1 MNRKYKIVIFGAT
14 GFTGELCAKFM
25 SEKYS
30 DVPIAIAGRS
40 LEKLEKIK
48 NKHGLPFPIIVAD
61 AFDVS
66 ALEKMCKDT
75 EVVLSTAGPYHK
87 YGSDLLGA
95 CVKNGCHYV
104 DITGESFWIKDMIEK
119 HHKEASNKGVRIINA
134 CGFDSAPSDLG
145 VFYAVNQV
153 AGSVKSVQ
161 CFQAWKGEA
170 SGGTMETMF
179 SSMDAK
185 LAKGGLGK
193 FSLNPKNSISENQKK
208 KTSDKITVQKIPH
221 LGGWTGPFVM
231 ALPNTRVVRRSA
243 ALSKFTGK
251 YYGDDF
257 VYSEG
262 AYYSKKGAARKVTF
276 MTLALGLI
284 IVSPL
289 RKLLRGLF
297 RKPGEGPSQEA
308 MDSGFFKSRFL
319 IETQDGFRA
328 FSMSSSGDPGYKM
341 TSRMACESALCL
353 AVENPASLPGGEGF
367 GGLLTPSVGLG
378 NVLINRLKNI
388 GVSFKEISL
397 NN

>member
-1 MNRKYKIVIFGAT
+1 MSKKYKIVIFGAT

-25 SEKYS
+25 SERYS
-30 DVPIAIAGRS
+30 EIPMAIAGRS
-40 LEKLEKIK
+40 QEKLEKIK
-48 NKHGLPFPIIVAD
+48 AKHNLSFPIIVAD
-61 AFDVS
+61 AFDVD
-66 ALEKMCKDT
+66 ALDKMCKDA

-119 HHKEASNKGVRIINA
+119 HHTEAGEKGLRIINA

-145 VFYAVNQV
+145 VFYAINQV
-153 AGSVKSVQ
+153 VGNVKSVQ

-185 LAKGGLGK
+185 LARGGLGK

-208 KTSDKITVQKIPH
+208 NTSDKIKVQKIPH
-221 LGGWTGPFVM
+221 LGGWTGPFIM

-243 ALSKFTGK
+243 ALSKTVGK

-262 AYYSKKGAARKVTF
+262 AYYSKKGAAKKVTF
-276 MTLALGLI
+276 MTIALGLI

-289 RKLLRGLF
+289 RKLLRGFF

-319 IETQDGFRA
+319 VETQDGFSA

-353 AVENPASLPGGEGF
+353 AVENPDELPGGAGF
-367 GGLLTPSVGLG
+367 GGLLTPSIGLG
-378 NVLINRLKNI
+378 SVLIKRLKNI
-388 GVSFKEISL
+388 GVDFKEIPL
-397 NN
+397 NS

>member
-1 MNRKYKIVIFGAT
+1 MSKKYKIVIFGAT

-25 SEKYS
+25 SERYS
-30 DVPIAIAGRS
+30 EIPMAIAGRS
-40 LEKLEKIK
+40 QEKLEKIK
-48 NKHGLPFPIIVAD
+48 AKHNLSFPIIVAD
-61 AFDVS
+61 AFDVD
-66 ALEKMCKDT
+66 ALDKMCKDT

-87 YGSDLLGA
+87 YGSNLLGA

-119 HHKEASNKGVRIINA
+119 HHTEAGEKGLRIINA

-145 VFYAVNQV
+145 VFYAINQV
-153 AGSVKSVQ
+153 VGNVKSVQ

-185 LAKGGLGK
+185 LARGGLGK

-208 KTSDKITVQKIPH
+208 NTSDKIKVQKIPH

-243 ALSKFTGK
+243 ALSKTVGK

-262 AYYSKKGAARKVTF
+262 AYYSKRGAARKVTF
-276 MTLALGLI
+276 MTIALGLI

-289 RKLLRGLF
+289 RKLLRGFF

-319 IETQDGFRA
+319 VETQEGFRA

-353 AVENPASLPGGEGF
+353 AVENPDELPGGAGF
-367 GGLLTPSVGLG
+367 GGLLTPSIGLG
-378 NVLINRLKNI
+378 NVLIKRLKNI
-388 GVSFKEISL
+388 GVAFKEIPL
-397 NN
+397 NS

>member
-30 DVPIAIAGRS
+30 DIPIAIAGRN

-61 AFDVS
+61 AFDVN

-119 HHKEASNKGVRIINA
+119 HHKEASDKGVRIINA

-319 IETQDGFRA
+319 IETKDGFRA

>member
-30 DVPIAIAGRS
+30 DIPIAIAGRS

-61 AFDVS
+61 AFDVN

-208 KTSDKITVQKIPH
+208 KTSDKIKVQKIPH

-243 ALSKFTGK
+243 ALSRFTGK

-289 RKLLRGLF
+289 RKLLRGFF

>member
-30 DVPIAIAGRS
+30 DIPIAIAGRN

-61 AFDVS
+61 AFDVN

-95 CVKNGCHYV
+95 CVKNGCHYI

-119 HHKEASNKGVRIINA
+119 HHREASNKGIRIINA

-208 KTSDKITVQKIPH
+208 KTSDKIKVQKIPH

-262 AYYSKKGAARKVTF
+262 AYYSKKSAARKVTF

-289 RKLLRGLF
+289 RKLLRGFF

>member
-30 DVPIAIAGRS
+30 DIPIAIAGRS

-61 AFDVS
+61 AFDVN

-243 ALSKFTGK
+243 ALSRFTGK

-289 RKLLRGLF
+289 RKLLRGFF

-319 IETQDGFRA
+319 IETKDGFRA

>member
-1 MNRKYKIVIFGAT
+1 MSKKYKIVIFGAT

-25 SEKYS
+25 SERYS
-30 DVPIAIAGRS
+30 EIPMAIAGRS
-40 LEKLEKIK
+40 QEKLEKIK
-48 NKHGLPFPIIVAD
+48 AKHNLSFPIIVAD
-61 AFDVS
+61 AFDVD
-66 ALEKMCKDT
+66 ALDRMCKDA

-119 HHKEASNKGVRIINA
+119 HHTEAGEKGLRIINA

-145 VFYAVNQV
+145 VFYAINQV
-153 AGSVKSVQ
+153 VGNVKSVQ

-208 KTSDKITVQKIPH
+208 NTSDKIKVQKIPH

-243 ALSKFTGK
+243 ALSKTVGK

-262 AYYSKKGAARKVTF
+262 AYYSKKGAAKKVTF
-276 MTLALGLI
+276 MTIALGLI

-289 RKLLRGLF
+289 RKLLRGFF

-319 IETQDGFRA
+319 VETQDGFSA

-353 AVENPASLPGGEGF
+353 AVENPDELPGGAGF
-367 GGLLTPSVGLG
+367 GGLLTPSIGLG
-378 NVLINRLKNI
+378 NVLIKRLKNI
-388 GVSFKEISL
+388 GVAFKEIPL
-397 NN
+397 NS

>member
-30 DVPIAIAGRS
+30 DIPIAIAGRS

-61 AFDVS
+61 AFDVN

-87 YGSDLLGA
+87 YGSDLLGV

-353 AVENPASLPGGEGF
+353 AIENPASLPGGEGF

>member
-30 DVPIAIAGRS
+30 DIPIAIAGRS

-61 AFDVS
+61 AFDVN

-289 RKLLRGLF
+289 RKLLRGFF

-319 IETQDGFRA
+319 IETKDGFRA

>member
-30 DVPIAIAGRS
+30 DIPIAIAGRS

-61 AFDVS
+61 AFDVN

-75 EVVLSTAGPYHK
+75 EVILSTAGPYHK

-119 HHKEASNKGVRIINA
+119 HHEEASNKGVRIINA

-289 RKLLRGLF
+289 RKLLMGLF

-319 IETQDGFRA
+319 IETKDGFRA

>member
-30 DVPIAIAGRS
+30 DIPIAIAGRN

-75 EVVLSTAGPYHK
+75 EVGLSTAGPYHK

-208 KTSDKITVQKIPH
+208 KTSDKIKVQKIPH

-319 IETQDGFRA
+319 IETKDGFRA

>member
-1 MNRKYKIVIFGAT
+1 MSRKYKIVIFGAT

-25 SEKYS
+25 SERYS
-30 DVPIAIAGRS
+30 DIPIAIAGRS
-40 LEKLEKIK
+40 AEKLEKTK
-48 NKHGLPFPIIVAD
+48 KTNNLPFPVIVAD
-61 AFDVS
+61 AFDVD
-66 ALEKMCKDT
+66 ALDKMCKDA

-87 YGSDLLGA
+87 YGSKLLEA
-95 CVKNGCHYV
+95 CINNGCHYV
-104 DITGESFWIKDMIEK
+104 DITGESFWIKDMIDK
-119 HHKEASNKGVRIINA
+119 HHESAEKKGLRIINA

-145 VFYAVNQV
+145 SFYAVNQV
-153 AGSVKSVQ
+153 DGEVKSIQ

-208 KTSDKITVQKIPH
+208 NTSDKIKVQKIPH

-243 ALSKFTGK
+243 ALSKTVGK

-262 AYYSKKGAARKVTF
+262 AYYSKKGAAKKVTF
-276 MTLALGLI
+276 MTIALGLI

-289 RKLLRGLF
+289 RKLLRGFF

-319 IETQDGFRA
+319 VETQDGFSA

-353 AVENPASLPGGEGF
+353 AVENPDELPGGAGF
-367 GGLLTPSVGLG
+367 GGLLTPSIGLG
-378 NVLINRLKNI
+378 NVLIKRLKNI
-388 GVSFKEISL
+388 GVAFKEIPL
-397 NN
+397 NS

>member
-1 MNRKYKIVIFGAT
+1 MSKKYKIVIFGAT

-25 SEKYS
+25 SERYS
-30 DVPIAIAGRS
+30 EIPMAIAGRS
-40 LEKLEKIK
+40 QEKLEKIK
-48 NKHGLPFPIIVAD
+48 AKHNLSFPIIVAD
-61 AFDVS
+61 AFDVD
-66 ALEKMCKDT
+66 ALNKMCKDA

-119 HHKEASNKGVRIINA
+119 HHTEAGEKGLRIINA

-145 VFYAVNQV
+145 VFYAINQV
-153 AGSVKSVQ
+153 AGNVKSVQ

-208 KTSDKITVQKIPH
+208 NTSDKIKVQKIPH

-243 ALSKFTGK
+243 ALSKTVGK

-262 AYYSKKGAARKVTF
+262 AYYSKKGAAKKVTF
-276 MTLALGLI
+276 MTIALGLI

-289 RKLLRGLF
+289 RKLLRGFF

-319 IETQDGFRA
+319 VETQDGFSA

-353 AVENPASLPGGEGF
+353 AVENPDELPGGAGF
-367 GGLLTPSVGLG
+367 GGLLTPSIGLG
-378 NVLINRLKNI
+378 NVLIKRLKNI
-388 GVSFKEISL
+388 GVAFKEIPL
-397 NN
+397 NS

>member
-30 DVPIAIAGRS
+30 DIPIAIAGRS

-48 NKHGLPFPIIVAD
+48 NKHGLPFPTIIAD
-61 AFDVS
+61 AFDVN

-75 EVVLSTAGPYHK
+75 EVVLSTVGPYHK

-119 HHKEASNKGVRIINA
+119 HHKEASNRGVRIINA

-289 RKLLRGLF
+289 RKLLRGFF

>member
-1 MNRKYKIVIFGAT
+1 MSKKYKIVIFGAT

-25 SEKYS
+25 SERYS
-30 DVPIAIAGRS
+30 EIPMAIAGRS
-40 LEKLEKIK
+40 QEKLEKIK
-48 NKHGLPFPIIVAD
+48 AKHNLSFPIIVAD
-61 AFDVS
+61 AFDVD
-66 ALEKMCKDT
+66 ALDKMCKDA
-75 EVVLSTAGPYHK
+75 EVILSTAGPYHK

-119 HHKEASNKGVRIINA
+119 HHTEAGEKGLRIINA

-145 VFYAVNQV
+145 VFYAINQV
-153 AGSVKSVQ
+153 EGGVKSVQ

-193 FSLNPKNSISENQKK
+193 FSLNPENSISENQKK
-208 KTSDKITVQKIPH
+208 NTSDKIKVQKIPH

-243 ALSKFTGK
+243 ALSKSVGK

-262 AYYSKKGAARKVTF
+262 AYYSKRGAARKVTF
-276 MTLALGLI
+276 MTIALGLI

-289 RKLLRGLF
+289 RKLLRGFF

-319 IETQDGFRA
+319 VETQEGFRA

-353 AVENPASLPGGEGF
+353 AVENPEELPGGVGF
-367 GGLLTPSVGLG
+367 GGLLTPSIGLG
-378 NVLINRLKNI
+378 NVLIKRLKNI
-388 GVSFKEISL
+388 GVAFKEIPL
-397 NN
+397 NS

>member
-30 DVPIAIAGRS
+30 DIPIAIAGRS

-61 AFDVS
+61 AFDVN

-119 HHKEASNKGVRIINA
+119 HHKEASNRGVRIINA

-208 KTSDKITVQKIPH
+208 KTSDKIKVQKIPH

-243 ALSKFTGK
+243 ALSRFTGK

-289 RKLLRGLF
+289 RKLLRGFF

>member
-30 DVPIAIAGRS
+30 DIPIAIAGRS

-61 AFDVS
+61 AFDVN

>member
-1 MNRKYKIVIFGAT
+1 MSKKYKIVIFGAT

-25 SEKYS
+25 SERYS
-30 DVPIAIAGRS
+30 EIPMAIAGRS
-40 LEKLEKIK
+40 QEKLEKIK
-48 NKHGLPFPIIVAD
+48 AKHNLSFPIIVAD
-61 AFDVS
+61 AFDVD
-66 ALEKMCKDT
+66 ALDKMCKDA

-104 DITGESFWIKDMIEK
+104 DITGESFWVKDMIEK
-119 HHKEASNKGVRIINA
+119 HHTEAGEKGLRIINA

-145 VFYAVNQV
+145 VFYAINQV
-153 AGSVKSVQ
+153 VGNVKSVQ

-208 KTSDKITVQKIPH
+208 NTSDKIKVQKIPH

-243 ALSKFTGK
+243 ALSKTVGK

-262 AYYSKKGAARKVTF
+262 AYYSKKGAAKKVTF
-276 MTLALGLI
+276 MTIALGLI

-289 RKLLRGLF
+289 RKLLRGFF

-319 IETQDGFRA
+319 VETQDGFRA

-353 AVENPASLPGGEGF
+353 AVENLDELPGGAGF
-367 GGLLTPSVGLG
+367 GGLLTPSIGLG
-378 NVLINRLKNI
+378 NVLIKRLKNI
-388 GVSFKEISL
+388 GVAFKEIPL
-397 NN
+397 NS

>member
-1 MNRKYKIVIFGAT
+1 MNRKFKIVIFGAT

-25 SEKYS
+25 SERYS
-30 DVPIAIAGRS
+30 DIPIAIAGRS

-48 NKHGLPFPIIVAD
+48 SSHDLPFPIVVAD
-61 AFDVS
+61 AFDAK

-87 YGSDLLGA
+87 YGSGLLEA

-119 HHKEASNKGVRIINA
+119 HHEAAQKGGLRIINA

-145 VFYAVNQV
+145 SFYSVNEV
-153 AGSVKSVQ
+153 VGEVKSIQ

-185 LAKGGLGK
+185 LARGGLGK
-193 FSLNPKNSISENQKK
+193 FSLNPKNSLSENQKK
-208 KTSDKITVQKIPH
+208 NTNDKIKINKIPL

-262 AYYSKKGAARKVTF
+262 AYYSKKTTARKVSF
-276 MTLALGLI
+276 MTVALGLI
-284 IVSPL
+284 ILSPF
-289 RKLLRGLF
+289 RKLLRGFF
-297 RKPGEGPSQEA
+297 RKPGEGPSQKA

-319 IETQDGFRA
+319 VETQGGFRA

-353 AVENPASLPGGEGF
+353 AVENPADLPGGKGF
-367 GGLLTPSVGLG
+367 GGLLTPSIGLG
-378 NVLINRLKNI
+378 NVLIKRLKNI
-388 GVSFKEISL
+388 GVSFEEIPL
-397 NN
+397 ND

>member
-30 DVPIAIAGRS
+30 DVPIAIAGRN

-61 AFDVS
+61 AFDVN

-185 LAKGGLGK
+185 LARGGLGK

-208 KTSDKITVQKIPH
+208 KTSDKIKVQKIPH

-231 ALPNTRVVRRSA
+231 ALPNTRIVRRSA
-243 ALSKFTGK
+243 ALSRFTGK

-289 RKLLRGLF
+289 RKLLRGFF

>member
-30 DVPIAIAGRS
+30 DIPIAIAGRS

>member
-30 DVPIAIAGRS
+30 DIPIAIAGRS

-61 AFDVS
+61 AFDVN

-153 AGSVKSVQ
+153 AGSVKRVQ

-208 KTSDKITVQKIPH
+208 KTSDKIKVQKIPH

>member
-1 MNRKYKIVIFGAT
+1 MSRKYKIIIFGAT

-25 SEKYS
+25 SQRYS

-40 LEKLEKIK
+40 AEKLKKIK
-48 NKHGLPFPIIVAD
+48 EKNNLSFPIIVAD
-61 AFDVS
+61 AFDVK
-66 ALEKMCKDT
+66 ALNRMCKDT

-87 YGSDLLGA
+87 YGSELLKA
-95 CVKNGCHYV
+95 CVKNSCHYV
-104 DITGESFWIKDMIEK
+104 DITGESFWVKDMIEK
-119 HHKEASNKGVRIINA
+119 HHKEAENKGLRIINA

-145 VFYAVNQV
+145 SFYAVNQV
-153 AGSVKSVQ
+153 DGEVKSIQ

-170 SGGTMETMF
+170 SGGTIETMF

-185 LAKGGLGK
+185 LARGGLGK
-193 FSLNPKNSISENQKK
+193 FSLNPKNSLSEHQKK
-208 KTSDKITVQKIPH
+208 NTNDKIKVQKIPH

-243 ALSKFTGK
+243 ALSKSVGK

-257 VYSEG
+257 IYSEG
-262 AYYSKKGAARKVTF
+262 AYYSKKNIARKASF
-276 MTLALGLI
+276 ITLALGLVI
-284 IVSPL
+284 ISPL
-289 RKLLRGLF
+289 RKLLRGFF
-297 RKPGEGPSQEA
+297 RKPGEGPSQKA

-319 IETQDGFRA
+319 VESQDGFRA

-353 AVENPASLPGGEGF
+353 AVENPADLPGGKGL

-378 NVLINRLKNI
+378 NVLIKRLKNI
-388 GVSFKEISL
+388 GVSFEEIPL

>member
-1 MNRKYKIVIFGAT
+1 MSKKYKIVIFGAT

-25 SEKYS
+25 SERYS
-30 DVPIAIAGRS
+30 EIPMAIAGRS
-40 LEKLEKIK
+40 QEKLEKIK
-48 NKHGLPFPIIVAD
+48 AKHNLSFPIIVAD
-61 AFDVS
+61 AFDVD
-66 ALEKMCKDT
+66 ALDKMCKDA

-119 HHKEASNKGVRIINA
+119 HHTEAGEKGLRIINA

-145 VFYAVNQV
+145 VFYAINQV
-153 AGSVKSVQ
+153 VGNVKSVQ

-208 KTSDKITVQKIPH
+208 NTSDKIKVQKIPH

-243 ALSKFTGK
+243 ALSKAVGK

-262 AYYSKKGAARKVTF
+262 AYYSKKGAAKKVTF
-276 MTLALGLI
+276 MTIALGLI

-289 RKLLRGLF
+289 RKLLRGFF

-319 IETQDGFRA
+319 VETQDGFSA

-353 AVENPASLPGGEGF
+353 AVENPDELPGGAGF
-367 GGLLTPSVGLG
+367 GGLLTPSIGLG
-378 NVLINRLKNI
+378 NVLIKRLKNI
-388 GVSFKEISL
+388 GVAFKEIPL
-397 NN
+397 NS

>member
-1 MNRKYKIVIFGAT
+1 MSKKYKIVIFGAT

-25 SEKYS
+25 SERYS
-30 DVPIAIAGRS
+30 EIPMAIAGRS
-40 LEKLEKIK
+40 QEKLEKIK
-48 NKHGLPFPIIVAD
+48 AKHNLSFPIIVAD
-61 AFDVS
+61 AFDVD
-66 ALEKMCKDT
+66 ALDKMCKDA

-119 HHKEASNKGVRIINA
+119 HHTEAGEKGLRIINA

-145 VFYAVNQV
+145 VFYAINQV
-153 AGSVKSVQ
+153 VGNVKSVQ

-208 KTSDKITVQKIPH
+208 NTSDKIKVQKIPH

-243 ALSKFTGK
+243 ALSKTVGK

-262 AYYSKKGAARKVTF
+262 AYYSKKGAAKKVTF
-276 MTLALGLI
+276 MTIALGLI

-289 RKLLRGLF
+289 RKLLRGFF

-319 IETQDGFRA
+319 VETQDGFSA

-353 AVENPASLPGGEGF
+353 AVENPDELPGGAGF
-367 GGLLTPSVGLG
+367 GGLLTPSIGLG
-378 NVLINRLKNI
+378 NVLIKRLKNI
-388 GVSFKEISL
+388 GVTFKEIPL
-397 NN
+397 NS

>member
-30 DVPIAIAGRS
+30 DIPIAIAGRS

-48 NKHGLPFPIIVAD
+48 NKHDLPFPIIVAD

-289 RKLLRGLF
+289 RKLLRGFF

-319 IETQDGFRA
+319 IETKDGFRA

-353 AVENPASLPGGEGF
+353 AIENPASLPGGEGF

>member
-30 DVPIAIAGRS
+30 DIPIAIAGRS

-61 AFDVS
+61 AFDVN

-208 KTSDKITVQKIPH
+208 KTSDKIKVQKIPH

-289 RKLLRGLF
+289 RKLLRGFF

-353 AVENPASLPGGEGF
+353 AIENPASLPGGEGF

>member
-1 MNRKYKIVIFGAT
+1 
-14 GFTGELCAKFM
+14 
-25 SEKYS
+25 
-30 DVPIAIAGRS
+30 
-40 LEKLEKIK
+40 
-48 NKHGLPFPIIVAD
+48 
-61 AFDVS
+61 
-66 ALEKMCKDT
+66 
-75 EVVLSTAGPYHK
+75 
-87 YGSDLLGA
+87 
-95 CVKNGCHYV
+95 
-104 DITGESFWIKDMIEK
+104 
-119 HHKEASNKGVRIINA
+119 
-134 CGFDSAPSDLG
+134 
-145 VFYAVNQV
+145 
-153 AGSVKSVQ
+153 
-161 CFQAWKGEA
+161 
-170 SGGTMETMF
+170 
-179 SSMDAK
+179 
-185 LAKGGLGK
+185 
-193 FSLNPKNSISENQKK
+193 
-208 KTSDKITVQKIPH
+208 
-221 LGGWTGPFVM
+221 M

-289 RKLLRGLF
+289 RKLLRGFF

>member
-1 MNRKYKIVIFGAT
+1 
-14 GFTGELCAKFM
+14 
-25 SEKYS
+25 
-30 DVPIAIAGRS
+30 
-40 LEKLEKIK
+40 
-48 NKHGLPFPIIVAD
+48 
-61 AFDVS
+61 
-66 ALEKMCKDT
+66 MCKDT

-208 KTSDKITVQKIPH
+208 KTSDKIKVQKIPH

-243 ALSKFTGK
+243 ALSRFTGK

-289 RKLLRGLF
+289 RKLLRGFF

-353 AVENPASLPGGEGF
+353 AIENPASLPGGEGF

>member
-30 DVPIAIAGRS
+30 DIPIAIAGRS

-61 AFDVS
+61 AFDVN

-145 VFYAVNQV
+145 VFYSVNQV

-208 KTSDKITVQKIPH
+208 KTSDKIKVQKIPH

-243 ALSKFTGK
+243 ALSRFTGK

-262 AYYSKKGAARKVTF
+262 AYYSKKSAARKVTF

-289 RKLLRGLF
+289 RKLLRGFF

>member
-30 DVPIAIAGRS
+30 DIPIAIAGRN

-87 YGSDLLGA
+87 YGSDLLGV

-276 MTLALGLI
+276 MTLVLGLI

-319 IETQDGFRA
+319 IETKDGFRA

>member
-1 MNRKYKIVIFGAT
+1 MSKKYKIVIFGAT

-25 SEKYS
+25 SERYS
-30 DVPIAIAGRS
+30 EIPMAIAGRS
-40 LEKLEKIK
+40 QEKLEKIK
-48 NKHGLPFPIIVAD
+48 AKHSLSFPIIVAD
-61 AFDVS
+61 AFDVD
-66 ALEKMCKDT
+66 ALDKMCKDA

-119 HHKEASNKGVRIINA
+119 HHTEAGEKGLRIINA

-145 VFYAVNQV
+145 VFYAINQIV
-153 AGSVKSVQ
+153 GNVKSVQ

-193 FSLNPKNSISENQKK
+193 FSLNPENSISENQKK
-208 KTSDKITVQKIPH
+208 NTSDKIKVQKIPH

-243 ALSKFTGK
+243 ALSKSVGK

-262 AYYSKKGAARKVTF
+262 AYYSKRGAARKVTF
-276 MTLALGLI
+276 MTIALGLI

-289 RKLLRGLF
+289 RKLLRGFF

-319 IETQDGFRA
+319 VETQEGFRA

-353 AVENPASLPGGEGF
+353 AVENPEELPGGVGF
-367 GGLLTPSVGLG
+367 GGLLTPSIGLG
-378 NVLINRLKNI
+378 NVLIKRLKNI
-388 GVSFKEISL
+388 GVAFKEIPL
-397 NN
+397 NS